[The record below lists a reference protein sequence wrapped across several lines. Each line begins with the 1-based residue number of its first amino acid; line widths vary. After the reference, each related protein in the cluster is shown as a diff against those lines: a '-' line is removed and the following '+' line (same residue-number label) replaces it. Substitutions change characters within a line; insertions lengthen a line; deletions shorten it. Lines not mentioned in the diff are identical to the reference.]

1 MMVINI
7 PLVIYGIC
15 IRTIRVIE
23 FEWTSPASVAENIAS
38 LQLVF
43 ARARADL
50 DTTSQGYAASVMR
63 MLIIVPLLSFSVFA
77 WFGFEAE
84 ARKVYGE
91 ALLKLGRMIGVMPRE
106 RGPHVS
112 TLCLP
117 WSAGALWKAKFRQGL
132 VDASFL
138 VLPNAP
144 QSIPRPYG
152 VPPHDGPELP
162 TSHVRIAPSYPA
174 GNRLDT
180 KRQGKMPSRKPAP
193 RLSIH
198 KPLLAALNP
207 ANTIPSTLDVPL
219 RPLSHHKPRLG
230 DLAPPNAPVIAT
242 HAASGSGSSPP
253 YEKAT
258 NNIRRQEKFTS
269 RPRACR
275 LSVHKPAFVPLA
287 PANPNSAIP
296 DASGSTS
303 VVEDNMA
310 PPPPWTTPRTP
321 PPLSTPLTA
330 TPAPPYRDVN
340 PFLSHVP

>member
-1 MMVINI
+1 MAVINI
-7 PLVIYGIC
+7 PLAIYGIC
-15 IRTIRVIE
+15 VQIIKLIE
-23 FEWTSPASVAENIAS
+23 FEWTSPTSVAENIAS

-43 ARARADL
+43 AKARPDL
-50 DTTSQGYAASVMR
+50 DTTSKDYAASITRVR
-63 MLIIVPLLSFSVFA
+63 IIVPLLAFYVFA
-77 WFGFEAE
+77 WFGFGAE

-91 ALLKLGRMIGVMPRE
+91 ALLKLGRLIRVVPRE
-106 RGPHVS
+106 HWPHVG
-112 TLCLP
+112 TPRLP

-132 VDASFL
+132 ADASSL
-138 VLPNAP
+138 VLPNAL
-144 QSIPRPYG
+144 QSIPHPYG
-152 VPPHDGPELP
+152 VPPHDCPELL
-162 TSHVRIAPSYPA
+162 TNHVRIAPSYSA

-180 KRQGKMPSRKPAP
+180 KRQGKMPSRKPAR

-198 KPLLAALNP
+198 KPPLAAVNP

-219 RPLSHHKPRLG
+219 RPLSRHKPRLG
-230 DLAPPNAPVIAT
+230 PLAPPNAPVIAT
-242 HAASGSGSSPP
+242 RAASGSGSSPP

-269 RPRACR
+269 RLRARR
-275 LSVHKPAFVPLA
+275 LSFHKPAFVRLA
-287 PANPNSAIP
+287 PANANSAIP
-296 DASGSTS
+296 NASGSTS